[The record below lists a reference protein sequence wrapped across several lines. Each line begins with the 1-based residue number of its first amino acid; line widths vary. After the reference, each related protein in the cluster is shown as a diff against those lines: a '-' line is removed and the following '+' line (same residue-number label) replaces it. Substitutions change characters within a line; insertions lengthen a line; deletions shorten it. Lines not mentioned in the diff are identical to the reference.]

1 MLRRWVLFPLKDVKE
16 INNRLDV
23 VDYFFRH
30 PEQREEIRSFLDRR
44 EAALSVFDEE
54 FEF

>member
-1 MLRRWVLFPLKDVKE
+1 MTISRSEKALDE
-16 INNRLDV
+16 IIQQTWKRM
-23 VDYFFRH
+23 RS
-30 PEQREEIRSFLDRR
+30 PQEIRSFLDRR